1 MIWLKAKNSIA
12 IPKNENVEIEIKFV
26 LEEIKM
32 LQNNLK
38 EMNEKIKSF
47 SLQSEDYKL
56 LLTIPG
62 FGPVITSIFLAH
74 VGNIENYSKASQL
87 TKLAGLDLEYK
98 QSGKYHGKAKI
109 SKKGNSLLRY
119 ALCSAA
125 NHAKKNKIIKLY
137 FTKKNNS
144 KAFTTKL
151 RIKLADKLLRAAYAV
166 LKNKTPF
173 NVNQF
178 VNPVC

>member
-1 MIWLKAKNSIA
+1 M
-12 IPKNENVEIEIKFV
+12 V
-26 LEEIKM
+26 
-32 LQNNLK
+32 
-38 EMNEKIKSF
+38 
-47 SLQSEDYKL
+47 
-56 LLTIPG
+56 
-62 FGPVITSIFLAH
+62 
-74 VGNIENYSKASQL
+74 
-87 TKLAGLDLEYK
+87 GLDLEYK

-125 NHAKKNKIIKLY
+125 NHAKKNKTIKSYLN
-137 FTKKNNS
+137 KKEIS
-144 KAFTTKL
+144 KEATAKF

-178 VNPVC
+178 VNPESSLTQDEPEKIK